1 MTGLAAPVLWSTLL
15 IAVALPLLVWA
26 AFTRATMTRKTMLV
40 NLNRQLDQ
48 HRAGAALDDA
58 YTPSGEGALVSK
70 FIPRPL
76 VRNLDRLHAR
86 SGRPARWPMERI
98 LVLKVLGTVAG
109 VLLAYFLW
117 QSAPSA
123 GRLLLGLV
131 VGTFVAFL
139 PEMLLL
145 SNANRRRERIAL
157 KLPDTMDQLSIAV
170 EAGLGFEGALRHVA
184 GNTTGPLADEI
195 VRTLQDIQV
204 GVPRRTAYQALSD
217 RVELPALRRFIR
229 AIIQAEQHGI
239 SIARVLQIQAT
250 EMRVIRRL
258 TAEEKAMRIP
268 VLVAF
273 PMFLCIFPAL
283 LVVVLGPAIINIIDA
298 FTGGLVGP

>member
-1 MTGLAAPVLWSTLL
+1 
-15 IAVALPLLVWA
+15 
-26 AFTRATMTRKTMLV
+26 
-40 NLNRQLDQ
+40 
-48 HRAGAALDDA
+48 
-58 YTPSGEGALVSK
+58 
-70 FIPRPL
+70 
-76 VRNLDRLHAR
+76 
-86 SGRPARWPMERI
+86 MERI